1 MNITFFG
8 AAGEVTGSKHVLEH
22 NGYSILLD
30 CGLHQGRRR
39 QAYALNKDLPFS
51 VSALNAVILSHAH
64 ADHCAALP
72 MLAKAGY
79 TGKIYATPATIDIA
93 RLIMLDSAKLQQ
105 SDYEHLLGEG
115 IPESEVLPPLYSIQ
129 DVEKIVQLFEPV
141 EYCRLEDGWHELNSE
156 IRFKFYDAGHI
167 LGSAVTVIEYD
178 EEEAKKH
185 LLFTGDLGH
194 GGVPIL
200 HDPEHINETIDSV
213 IIECTYGDRLHRPL
227 GEVDKLLIEI
237 ITEAV
242 KKRKKIIV
250 PAFALGRTQEII
262 YILHRLYKEKK
273 IPALPIYIDSPLSN
287 SITEVFSKYMNEFDE
302 KAQTD
307 FIDHHE
313 SPFAFNNLHYVTTR
327 EESKALNKM
336 EGPMMVIASSGMA
349 EGGRI
354 LHHLEHN
361 VWNDNSIIMLT
372 GYQAEHTLGRKIAAG
387 HERVP
392 IFGRFHD
399 LKAQVIIVNEF
410 SAHADQGK
418 LLSYLKDL
426 KQLHHV
432 FLVHGE
438 GEALTIF
445 KEVTSAVLP
454 QVAIS
459 IPQPGDNVNLL

>member
-1 MNITFFG
+1 MKITFFG
-8 AAGEVTGSKHVLEH
+8 AAEEVTGSKHVLEH

-39 QAYALNKDLPFS
+39 DAYALNKDLPFA
-51 VSALNAVILSHAH
+51 VSNINAVILSHAH

-79 TGKIYATPATIDIA
+79 QGKIYATPATIDIA

-105 SDYEHLLGEG
+105 GDYEHLLAEG
-115 IPESEVLPPLYSIQ
+115 IPETEVLPPLYTIN
-129 DVEKIVQLFEPV
+129 DVEKIVKLFVPV
-141 EYCRLEDGWHELNSE
+141 EYTRLEKGWHELSLE

-167 LGSAVTVIEYD
+167 LGSAVTVIEYK
-178 EEEAKKH
+178 EEGITKH

-200 HDPEHINETIDSV
+200 HDPEAIEESIESV
-213 IIECTYGDRLHRPL
+213 IIECTYGNRSHRPI
-227 GEVDKLLIEI
+227 GEVDNLLIDV

-242 KKRKKIIV
+242 EKRKKIIV

-287 SITEVFSKYMNEFDE
+287 SITEVFSKYTAEFDE
-302 KAQTD
+302 RAQTD
-307 FIDHHE
+307 FLNHHE

-327 EESKALNKM
+327 EESKALNKSD
-336 EGPMMVIASSGMA
+336 GPMMIIASSGMA

-361 VWNDNSIIMLT
+361 VWNENSIIMLT
-372 GYQAEHTLGRKIAAG
+372 GYQAEHTLGRKIFAG

-392 IFGRFHD
+392 IFGKFHE
-399 LKAQVIIVNEF
+399 LKAKVITINEF
-410 SAHADQGK
+410 SAHADQAK
-418 LLSYLKDL
+418 LLAYLQEL
-426 KQLHHV
+426 KNLQHV

-438 GEALTIF
+438 GEALTTF
-445 KEVTSAVLP
+445 KDVASKGLP
-454 QVAIS
+454 QTS
-459 IPQPGDNVNLL
+459 ITIPKPGDNFNL